1 MANTGRE
8 GQQKRMQVINLK
20 AITTY
25 RIIKGMGLDRLI
37 LNMDT
42 NRSCHVHVWEVGS
55 QRPEVQIGLSL
66 KKDFFIFLI
75 LKGRGRGW
83 MGAQVDVEDFSLV
96 RSWGLWIIM
105 NNNNITYINII
116 LYNNKN

>member
-42 NRSCHVHVWEVGS
+42 NRSCHVHV
-55 QRPEVQIGLSL
+55 
-66 KKDFFIFLI
+66 
-75 LKGRGRGW
+75 
-83 MGAQVDVEDFSLV
+83 
-96 RSWGLWIIM
+96 
-105 NNNNITYINII
+105 
-116 LYNNKN
+116 